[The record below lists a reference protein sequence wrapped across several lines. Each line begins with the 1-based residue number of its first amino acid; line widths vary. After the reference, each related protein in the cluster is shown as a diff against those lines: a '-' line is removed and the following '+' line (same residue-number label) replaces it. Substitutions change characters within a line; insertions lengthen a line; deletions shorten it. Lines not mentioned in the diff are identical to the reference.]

1 VVFDGIAVVRGGGE
15 AEAAASCGCTATR
28 KGISFIL
35 VDASQGIRNG
45 VDRRTWAVRKPQAPS
60 ETVGDAIREKVARVG
75 FGSVETCAAH
85 GGEW

>member
-1 VVFDGIAVVRGGGE
+1 VGAQQREREIN
-15 AEAAASCGCTATR
+15 
-28 KGISFIL
+28 FIL